1 MTLRG
6 KGVIKLCSE
15 RIHVNITQTVKSDGL
30 HDIMRRREG
39 EERSHVNI
47 NSLHSQTSAESAGEP
62 NQFDLLCDNV
72 NTSMVI
78 LNNSLQEVGRVISV
92 SSNLIMSTHM

>member
-30 HDIMRRREG
+30 RDIMRRREG
-39 EERSHVNI
+39 EEGSHVNI
-47 NSLHSQTSAESAGEP
+47 NSLHSQTSAESACEP

-78 LNNSLQEVGRVISV
+78 LNNSLQEVS
-92 SSNLIMSTHM
+92 H

>member
-30 HDIMRRREG
+30 HYE
-39 EERSHVNI
+39 EERGGGGV
-47 NSLHSQTSAESAGEP
+47 T
-62 NQFDLLCDNV
+62 C
-72 NTSMVI
+72 
-78 LNNSLQEVGRVISV
+78 
-92 SSNLIMSTHM
+92 